1 MTNPLTISDLRA
13 FKLTQ
18 DEWHALAH
26 ISDFE
31 QDRDCMD
38 MLVLAGLA
46 VRVNIH
52 DLALGWELTDEGV
65 DAADAI
71 DLVFDWADF
80 AHVEVA

>member
-46 VRVNIH
+46 GGSTSMTSLSDGN
-52 DLALGWELTDEGV
+52 
-65 DAADAI
+65 
-71 DLVFDWADF
+71 
-80 AHVEVA
+80 

>member
-1 MTNPLTISDLRA
+1 MSDTLTISDLRA
-13 FKLTQ
+13 FKLSQ

-31 QDRDCMD
+31 QERDCMD

>member
-1 MTNPLTISDLRA
+1 MTDTLTISDLRA

-31 QDRDCMD
+31 QERDCMD

-80 AHVEVA
+80 AHVEAA

>member
-1 MTNPLTISDLRA
+1 MTDTLTISDLRA

-26 ISDFE
+26 MEDFD

-46 VRVNIH
+46 ERISIH
-52 DLALGWELTDEGV
+52 PPEWALTDEGV
-65 DAADAI
+65 DAANAI